1 MSLQENIRIITGKC
15 MITDKIMKKIVFAAF
30 ALLMFLNTAWAGP
43 QTERRGSSGSN
54 AKSAEGLGITFGYL
68 NSSYRTTDWAT
79 DEIEKMPALN
89 GFSVSL
95 TKDFALIKSA
105 LYLQTGLGYI
115 YQTRSRDLHPD
126 VLPAKVVSD
135 RKEHFLALPFRL
147 KYTLPV
153 SGKIT
158 VTADTGPVLLAGLS
172 SRMNY
177 RTRIQDDVTNTLS
190 YNVYSGKFKSPD
202 EAGVFESWTKENGGL
217 PYGRVRRFDVL
228 LGAGIG
234 ADFFR
239 ILEVRAGYDWGLV
252 NRYSGELAA
261 DKKMYRGQFT
271 LSVGLRF

>member
-1 MSLQENIRIITGKC
+1 MSRLENIRIIIGKC
-15 MITDKIMKKIVFAAF
+15 MTTDKIMKKIVFAAF
-30 ALLMFLNTAWAGP
+30 VLFMSLNTAWAGP
-43 QTERRGSSGSN
+43 QPERRSSSGRN
-54 AKSAEGLGITFGYL
+54 NKSAEGLGITFGYL

-79 DEIEKMPALN
+79 DEVERTPALN
-89 GFSVSL
+89 GFTALL

-105 LYLQTGLGYI
+105 LYLQTGVGYI
-115 YQTRSRDLHPD
+115 YQTRSREMRPD
-126 VLPAKVVSD
+126 ILPARVISD
-135 RKEHFLALPFRL
+135 RKEHFLTVPFRL

-153 SGKIT
+153 SGKIM
-158 VTADTGPVLLAGLS
+158 VTADAGPVLLAGLS
-172 SRMNY
+172 SRMSF

-190 YNVYSGKFKSPD
+190 YNVYNGKIKASD
-202 EAGVFESWTKENGGL
+202 ESGVFESWTKENGGI
-217 PYGRVRRFDVL
+217 PYGKIRRFDVL